1 MAEAQP
7 QPEFPWSEPLF
18 PIFDDLVIKGKQIF
32 HDSGNTAE
40 INLTTPS
47 ETI

>member
-1 MAEAQP
+1 MAEA

-32 HDSGNTAE
+32 HDSKNKSRR
-40 INLTTPS
+40 NK
-47 ETI
+47 